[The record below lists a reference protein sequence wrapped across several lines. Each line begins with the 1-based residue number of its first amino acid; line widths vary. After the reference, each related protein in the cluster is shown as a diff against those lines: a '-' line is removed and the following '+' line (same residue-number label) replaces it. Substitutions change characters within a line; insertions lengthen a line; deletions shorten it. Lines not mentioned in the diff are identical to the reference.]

1 LFRHQPIAYLGT
13 QVGQCRRIHRPPR
26 RAIWWSLL
34 VADGPP
40 PAPWRKLSK
49 FISSPI
55 HRAPNAFFRG
65 TSGSPQ
71 LSPVPSPADPSPPL
85 PSGAQLFLHHLDICC
100 FDPSQTSEQQNPQ
113 VMASFGNAN
122 TMAARSPPDHLNTEY
137 EAATPEPNPFSC
149 NICKKTYSRVD
160 HLARHYRSHTHERP
174 FLCETCG
181 KAFAR
186 A

>member
-1 LFRHQPIAYLGT
+1 MSSNP
-13 QVGQCRRIHRPPR
+13 
-26 RAIWWSLL
+26 
-34 VADGPP
+34 
-40 PAPWRKLSK
+40 
-49 FISSPI
+49 SSPKT
-55 HRAPNAFFRG
+55 RNMVVAAGSGWSTTSTMAQAVEVYFKPNPQGAKRLFRG